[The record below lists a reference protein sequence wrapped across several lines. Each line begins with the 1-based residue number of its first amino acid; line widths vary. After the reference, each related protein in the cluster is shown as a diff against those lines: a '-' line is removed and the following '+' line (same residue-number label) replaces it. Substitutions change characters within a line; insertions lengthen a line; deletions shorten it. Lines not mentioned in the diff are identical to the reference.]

1 MNLLAIDTST
11 DIASVAVSVGG
22 TIHSMEQEGVR
33 QHAQNLLPM
42 IQSLMQEQQINWSV
56 LEGIVFDSGP
66 GSFTGLRIACS
77 IAKALAYA
85 HDLPV
90 FGISS
95 MEAIAFQVR
104 LHIHQPEAGVLACG
118 DARMQEIYWAYYPPH
133 TPLTCI
139 GIQVSPVQAVEVL
152 ASHPLILAGWGLE
165 HYQDQWPISL
175 QKKFVAQYAMVPK
188 AETLLR
194 MVQQGG
200 VSAVTA
206 EEALPLYVRNQVT
219 HNGGAHG

>member
-11 DIASVAVSVGG
+11 DIASVAVSVG
-22 TIHSMEQEGVR
+22 TAIHSMKQEGVR

-42 IQSLMQEQQINWSV
+42 IQTLMQEQQINWSV
-56 LEGIVFDSGP
+56 FHGIVFDSGP

-95 MEAIAFQVR
+95 MEAIAFQAR
-104 LHIHQPEAGVLACG
+104 LQSHQPEAGILACG
-118 DARMQEIYWAYYPPH
+118 DARMQEIYWAYYPPNF
-133 TPLTCI
+133 PLTST

-152 ASHPLILAGWGLE
+152 ASHPIILAGWGLE
-165 HYQDQWPISL
+165 HYQDQWAIPL
-175 QKKFVAQYAMVPK
+175 QEKFVAQYAMVPK

-194 MVQQGG
+194 IVQQGG
-200 VSAVTA
+200 VTAVTA
-206 EEALPLYVRNQVT
+206 EDALPLYVRNQVT
-219 HNGGAHG
+219 HSGVAHG